1 MEQAAVTKS
10 TDNLANWSDRPLQAI
25 PYSKKD
31 KPWFISNV
39 DHYIKRSHL
48 NFAGTGSGVNRR
60 DLYTLYG
67 VYNNKFPL
75 QWFAHITNPL
85 STDNAKYK
93 NFPAKVRPVSILRTN
108 IDLLLGEWPRRPYV
122 YNVENMGDSGYN
134 RFTEGMKQTA
144 QQHLTQQFVQA
155 ALQQAQAQGQELSEE
170 QLQQLQQDP
179 GIPEEIK
186 AEFQVSYKDAIAIKA
201 NKWLRKT
208 IRSKEVKQKQ
218 HKMFKDWLIVGE
230 AYSYKGIKND
240 SLVYSRIPAVNID
253 FDMSDNTIFVEDGEW
268 VVNREY
274 RTLSDIV
281 DEFYESLRE
290 ENLKTLESNQFYG
303 TAPVFYEFLGNKHN
317 TIRNRIPVYHVQW
330 KGRKKIGFLSY
341 MDPDTFQMVEEIVD
355 EDYIVNKTNG
365 EIVEWRWVNEVYEG
379 WRIGHDIYTQLR
391 PVPVQRNEMNNH
403 SACKL
408 SYNGRKYSDTHA
420 ENISVLE
427 IGIPFQIMYIIVTYL
442 IEKTIAKSKG
452 KIALMDLNAIPDNE
466 DWTEEKVFYYAEAM
480 GYMLIDRNQQ
490 GVDKSWNQYQ
500 VLDLSLYDQIKQLI
514 ELQQYFKQE
523 WDDIIGITRQRKGQ
537 TLASDGQGVNE
548 RATFQSG
555 VITDMIFIG
564 FEELVERD
572 LQGLLDYAKFL
583 TSKGDYSTYNDDDF
597 GTQLL
602 EIMPEDFVNEDL
614 NVFVERASES
624 IRKLEEM
631 RSYAQ
636 AMLQND
642 HKASTVLEIID
653 AINISELKAK
663 LKQIEAIDEQIQQ
676 MQQDGEHQAEQDAD
690 QRKMQYAEFEAML
703 GERKMEKEYDRKEDI
718 EFIKGSFNTFT
729 FKDGDSDANGI
740 PDATQVAKLIADR
753 EKTQNDFTNKVAD
766 RQQKYAQM
774 DQKERELKEK
784 MRSNKVNEQLK
795 GKQIKAMSKRAS
807 AAKKK

>member
-1 MEQAAVTKS
+1 MEKDAVQKT
-10 TDNLANWSDRPLQAI
+10 TDNLASWTERPIQVVPWAQ
-25 PYSKKD
+25 KTED
-31 KPWFISNV
+31 WFISNIE
-39 DHYIKRSHL
+39 HYIKRSYF
-48 NFAGTGSGVNRR
+48 NFDGTGAGNNRR
-60 DLYTLYG
+60 DLGVLYG

-75 QWFAHITNPL
+75 EWFSHITNPL
-85 STDNAKYK
+85 SAENPKYK

-108 IDLLLGEWPRRPYV
+108 IDLLLGEWPRRPYI
-122 YNVENMGDSGYN
+122 YNVENLGDSGYN
-134 RFTEGMKQTA
+134 RFNDGMTKTA
-144 QQHLTQQFVQA
+144 QAHLTQQFIQA
-155 ALQQAQAQGQELSEE
+155 ALQQAQAQGQELTQE

-179 GIPEEIK
+179 GIPSEVK
-186 AEFQVSYKDAIAIKA
+186 AEFQVSYKDVMAIKGQ
-201 NKWLRKT
+201 KWLRKT

-218 HKMFKDWLIVGE
+218 HKMFKDWLIAGE
-230 AYSYKGIKND
+230 AYSYKGIVNE
-240 SLVYSRIPAVNID
+240 SLKYTGISPRNID
-253 FDMSDNTIFVEDGEW
+253 FDMSENSIFVEDGEW

-274 RTLSDIV
+274 RVLSDIV
-281 DEFYESLRE
+281 DEFYETLKE
-290 ENLKTLESNQFYG
+290 EKLKHLENAAYYG
-303 TAPVFYEFLGNKHN
+303 SAPRFYEFLGNKH
-317 TIRNRIPVYHVQW
+317 TSTKNRIPVYHVQW

-341 MDPDTFQMVEEIVD
+341 MDPDTFQMVEETVD
-355 EDYIVNKTNG
+355 EDYPVDTAKG

-379 WRIGHDIYTQLR
+379 WRIGQDIYTQMR
-391 PVPVQRNEMNNH
+391 PVPVQRNQMNNH

-466 DWTEEKVFYYAEAM
+466 DWDEEKVFYYAEAM

-490 GVDKSWNQYQ
+490 GVDKSWNQYS

-564 FEELVERD
+564 FEEFVERD
-572 LQGLLDYAKFL
+572 LQGLLDFSKFL
-583 TSKGDYSTYNDDDF
+583 TAKGDYSTYNDDDY
-597 GTQLL
+597 GTQILDIL
-602 EIMPEDFVNEDL
+602 PEDFVNEDL
-614 NVFVERASES
+614 NVFVERASEA

-642 HKASTVLEIID
+642 HKPSTVLEIVD

-676 MQQDGEHQAEQDAD
+676 MMAQNEEEAAKAAD
-690 QRKMQYAEFEAML
+690 ERKMAYAEFDALL
-703 GERKMEKEYDRKEDI
+703 GERKLNLEYDRKEDI

-729 FKDGDSDANGI
+729 FKDGDSDANGV
-740 PDATQVAKLIADR
+740 PDATQVAGLINERKKMED
-753 EKTQNDFTNKVAD
+753 DFNNRVAD
-766 RQQKYAQM
+766 RQQKYVAL

-784 MRSNKVNEQLK
+784 MRSNKVNEELK
-795 GKQIKAMSKRAS
+795 GKQIKAMVKRATAS
-807 AAKKK
+807 KKK